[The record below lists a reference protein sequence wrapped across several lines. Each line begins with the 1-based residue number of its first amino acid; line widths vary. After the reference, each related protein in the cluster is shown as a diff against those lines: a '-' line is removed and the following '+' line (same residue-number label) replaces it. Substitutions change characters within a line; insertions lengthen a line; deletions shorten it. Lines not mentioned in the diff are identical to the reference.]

1 MWRCGEKAV
10 NDVEMRSAKIKS
22 SNTIQKTDCDGFQW
36 NRFPRVHASLC
47 PRILILFSLSLG
59 LLLWLWPSTSIA
71 QPLTLPSI
79 SLSLE
84 KASDPEKISVL
95 LEILLALTVLSLA
108 PAILVLMTSFTR
120 IIVVFSFL
128 RHALGTQ
135 QMPPNQVLIGLALFL
150 TCFLMTPVWQKINQE
165 ALQPYLTSEVSQQE
179 AFSKAIQPLR
189 QFMLKQTRE
198 KELALFVKTAKL
210 ERPQNSTE
218 VPTLVLLPA
227 FVISELKTAFQI
239 GFLIYIPFLIIDM
252 VVASVLLSMGMMM
265 LPPIMI
271 SLPFKLLLF
280 VLVDGWWLLV
290 GSLVQSFH

>member
-1 MWRCGEKAV
+1 MKRW
-10 NDVEMRSAKIKS
+10 KIKIKDAGKVRMDTGVRRLWFS
-22 SNTIQKTDCDGFQW
+22 
-36 NRFPRVHASLC
+36 RFSVFRRPCV
-47 PRILILFSLSLG
+47 PLFLG
-59 LLLWLWPSTSIA
+59 LALGLFLWLWPSGIA
-71 QPLTLPSI
+71 AEPLAMPSI
-79 SLSLE
+79 TLSLE
-84 KASDPEKISVL
+84 KASDPKKISVL
-95 LEILLALTVLSLA
+95 LEILLLLTVLSLA

-120 IIVVFSFL
+120 MVVVFSFL

-135 QMPPNQVLIGLALFL
+135 QMPPNQVLVGLALFL
-150 TCFLMTPVWQKINQE
+150 TFFLMTPVWQKVNSQ
-165 ALQPYLTSEVSQQE
+165 ALQPYLASEISQQE
-179 AFSKAIQPLR
+179 AFAKAIQPLR
-189 QFMLKQTRE
+189 KFMLKQTRE
-198 KELALFVKTAKL
+198 KEIALFVKTAELK
-210 ERPQNSTE
+210 RPKNPDE